1 MMQAFN
7 LRFPIKKR
15 ENKVIFAG
23 NFKLDSYG
31 YKKNSRGVCLS
42 TAHV

>member
-7 LRFPIKKR
+7 LQLSIKKR

-23 NFKLDSYG
+23 NFKLESYG
-31 YKKNSRGVCLS
+31 YKKNSFGACLS
-42 TAHV
+42 TAYV